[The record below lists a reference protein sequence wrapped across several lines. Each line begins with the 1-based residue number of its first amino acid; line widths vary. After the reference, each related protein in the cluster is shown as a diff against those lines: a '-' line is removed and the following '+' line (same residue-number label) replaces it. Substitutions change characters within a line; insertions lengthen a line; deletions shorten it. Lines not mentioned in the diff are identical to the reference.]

1 MVISTRGRYAL
12 TIMTDL
18 ALNYKNDTFLSLKE
32 ISEKENISV
41 KYLEQLMM
49 KLKSAGYLEIK
60 RGNVGGYKL
69 KYEPGYY
76 KIGDI
81 IRTCEGEINPTNCTK
96 SDNIC
101 PKKNKCKSYN
111 LWKELDL
118 LINNYLDSK
127 TLKDMMEE

>member
-1 MVISTRGRYAL
+1 MVISTKGRYAL

-18 ALNYKNDTFLSLKE
+18 ALNYKNNTFLSLKE
-32 ISEKENISV
+32 ISEKEKISI

-69 KYEPGYY
+69 KYEPKNY

-81 IRTCEGEINPTNCTK
+81 IRTCEGEIAPTNCTK
-96 SDNIC
+96 VDNIC

-118 LINNYLDSK
+118 LINNFLDSK
-127 TLKDMMEE
+127 TLDELMEE